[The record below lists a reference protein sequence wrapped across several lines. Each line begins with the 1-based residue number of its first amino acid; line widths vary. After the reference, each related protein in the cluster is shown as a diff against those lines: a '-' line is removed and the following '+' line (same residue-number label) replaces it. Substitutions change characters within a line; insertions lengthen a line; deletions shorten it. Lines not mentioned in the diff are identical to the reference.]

1 MKKHELTFSIAKI
14 PLDFMLVF
22 LSFFLAKNLR
32 EVTDLIPNV
41 ALPIQTINN
50 DSLAVFALIWAFL
63 YVAVFAIHGLYSIKI
78 SNSKIKEFLDIV
90 WYSFY
95 FFMFFSLFVYLW
107 NGIVYTEEIPRLIIL
122 FTTLI
127 SATLI
132 ILQRQIL
139 NYIQGVLITSWVI
152 KKRNILLV
160 SNKKSEKNQKIL
172 DDIHQAKIYNIIWYI
187 NKEQITDNSLQYLWS
202 IKDFYKLAQNGE
214 VDEILLIDSDF
225 SKKELYQIWDESRIY
240 GIRYRYITNY
250 FDITSSNTT
259 LTLINSIPVIE
270 IKNTSLENWGR
281 VWKRVVD
288 ILLSLLFIII
298 CIPIFIATAIAIKF
312 DDTSAPVIFKNKRVW
327 IKWKSFS
334 LYKFRYLQWKYCTTD
349 WDKDALAYEKE
360 LIKKKSKRDWPLYKI
375 ENDPRK
381 TRVWAFIEKYSIDE
395 LPQLFNVL
403 IGNMSLIGPRPH
415 QPREVDKYEIYQR
428 RVLTIKPW
436 ITGMGQ
442 INGRDENTF
451 EKEVKLD
458 IFYIENWSLLLDLKI
473 LLKTL
478 PIILQRK

>member
-14 PLDFMLVF
+14 PLDFMIVF
-22 LSFFLAKNLR
+22 FSFFLAKSLR

-41 ALPIQTINN
+41 TLPIQTISN
-50 DSLAVFALIWAFL
+50 DSLSLFALVWACI
-63 YVAVFAIHGLYSIKI
+63 YIGVFAIHWLYSLKI

-107 NGIVYTEEIPRLIIL
+107 NGILYTEEIPRLIIL

-132 ILQRQIL
+132 VTQRQIL
-139 NYIQGVLITSWVI
+139 NYIQGVLIKNGMVE
-152 KKRNILLV
+152 KRNLLLI
-160 SNKKSEKNQKIL
+160 SNKKNDKNQKIL
-172 DDIHQAKIYNIIWYI
+172 DDIQQAKIYSVIWYI
-187 NKEQITDNSLQYLWS
+187 NKEKIKDNTLQYLWS
-202 IKDFYKLAQNGE
+202 IKDFFNLAQNWQ
-214 VDEILLIDSDF
+214 VDEILLVDSDF

-270 IKNTSLENWGR
+270 IKNTSLENWWR
-281 VWKRVVD
+281 IWKRIFD
-288 ILLSLLFIII
+288 ILLSFLFIIL
-298 CIPIFIATAIAIKF
+298 CIPIFIVTALAIKLE
-312 DDTSAPVIFKNKRVW
+312 DPSAPIIFKNKRVW
-327 IKWKSFS
+327 IKWKNFS

-349 WDKDALAYEKE
+349 EDNSALAYEQE
-360 LIKKKSKRDWPLYKI
+360 LIKKKSKRVWPLYKI

-381 TRVWAFIEKYSIDE
+381 TRIWTFIEKYSIDE

-403 IGNMSLIGPRPH
+403 AWNMSLIWPRPH